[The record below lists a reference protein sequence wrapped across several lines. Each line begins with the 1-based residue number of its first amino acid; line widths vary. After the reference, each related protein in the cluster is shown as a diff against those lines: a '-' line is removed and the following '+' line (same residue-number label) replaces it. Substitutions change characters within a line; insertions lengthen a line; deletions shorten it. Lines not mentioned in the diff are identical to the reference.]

1 MSGAPDFAVIGGGI
15 VGCSLAAF
23 LAEAGAS
30 VVVYEREAI
39 AAGASGRNSGV
50 VQHPLDPALVSLYEE
65 SVEHYATLGR
75 GFELPAD
82 PVGVLLVTDDPDNLE
97 PEPSEFPELRPTLL
111 EGAALRAAEP
121 TLADGL
127 VAWRLETGRPV
138 PPAAAA
144 NAFATRAREAGA
156 EFRIGEPA
164 FLEVENGRAAGV
176 TVAGELHP
184 AGAVALAAG
193 PWTPL
198 RAGRA
203 AVGRGGRAGAA
214 RRAPARA
221 RGDRHQGA
229 DAEGRGAERALQ
241 RGDRARD
248 QRGRVDV
255 HGRAARSGGAGAD
268 AAGERD
274 AVPARPGGPHAAR
287 GAGMRAAELRGRAGR
302 SSARCRAWRA

>member
-1 MSGAPDFAVIGGGI
+1 MSAAPDFAVIGGGI

-23 LAEAGAS
+23 LAEAGAR

-50 VQHPLDPALVSLYEE
+50 VQHPLDPALVELYEE
-65 SVEHYATLGR
+65 SVEHYSTLGR

-111 EGAALRAAEP
+111 EGADLRAVEP
-121 TLADGL
+121 TLAEGL

-164 FLEVENGRAAGV
+164 FL
-176 TVAGELHP
+176 
-184 AGAVALAAG
+184 AVH
-193 PWTPL
+193 
-198 RAGRA
+198 
-203 AVGRGGRAGAA
+203 
-214 RRAPARA
+214 
-221 RGDRHQGA
+221 D
-229 DAEGRGAERALQ
+229 
-241 RGDRARD
+241 DRATGVRSTTSCT
-248 QRGRVDV
+248 RPVRSPSPRV
-255 HGRAARSGGAGAD
+255 
-268 AAGERD
+268 
-274 AVPARPGGPHAAR
+274 PGPRKPSTTLKGV
-287 GAGMRAAELRGRAGR
+287 
-302 SSARCRAWRA
+302 